1 METAFQVEQDNE
13 NVKITLTGSLN
24 ASNAPA
30 LSDELKKLVGKPL
43 KKIIF
48 FAQNLEY
55 ISSAGLRVIIFAKQ
69 KIGTDTKI
77 FFIGGQE
84 EVLSVIKMSGL
95 DNFMYI
101 SETYED

>member
-1 METAFQVEQDNE
+1 MGFKVEQEKD
-13 NVKITLTGSLN
+13 NVKITLSGRLD
-24 ASNAPA
+24 ASNAST

-43 KKIIF
+43 NKIIF
-48 FAQNLEY
+48 FAQKLEY

-69 KIGTDTKI
+69 KMGTETKI
-77 FFIGGQE
+77 YFVGAQE

-101 SETYED
+101 SDSYKE